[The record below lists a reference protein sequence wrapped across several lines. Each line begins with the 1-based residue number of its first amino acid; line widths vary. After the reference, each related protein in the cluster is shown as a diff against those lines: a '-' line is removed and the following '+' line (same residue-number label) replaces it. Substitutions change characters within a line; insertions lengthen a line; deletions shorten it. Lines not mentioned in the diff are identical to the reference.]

1 MTKTR
6 ALGTLAS
13 RCVHNRY
20 ARSGLMLEPANC
32 PTGMVLALADALPT
46 FGIKG
51 PIGSQKLLAIGS
63 RKVRHGVS
71 KNEPYST
78 TLPRLRHAEF
88 TWCGTVNTDA
98 AYRGAM
104 PPAMPK

>member
-1 MTKTR
+1 
-6 ALGTLAS
+6 
-13 RCVHNRY
+13 
-20 ARSGLMLEPANC
+20 MLEPANC
-32 PTGMVLALADALPT
+32 PTGMLLALADALPT

-51 PIGSQKLLAIGS
+51 PIGSQKRLAIGS

-88 TWCGTVNTDA
+88 TGCGTVNTDA
-98 AYRGAM
+98 AYRGAR
-104 PPAMPK
+104 PPTTPK

>member
-1 MTKTR
+1 
-6 ALGTLAS
+6 
-13 RCVHNRY
+13 
-20 ARSGLMLEPANC
+20 MLEPANC

-51 PIGSQKLLAIGS
+51 PIGSQKRLAIGS

-88 TWCGTVNTDA
+88 TSAGRLIRMRHTVEQGHQRRQNEEH
-98 AYRGAM
+98 YGAVRSTYTM
-104 PPAMPK
+104 QR